1 MEQCEN
7 CIWSKT
13 IRPVA
18 MLAFTCKGTDKIRFI
33 DNSFPCEFFEHRE
46 FPKKMGYEREEVQ

>member
-7 CIWSKT
+7 CIWFKT
-13 IRPVA
+13 IKPIA

-33 DNSFPCEFFEHRE
+33 DNSFPCEFFEHKE
-46 FPKKMGYEREEVQ
+46 FPKKIEL